1 MDESNRRPS
10 ILDVMIKELNQNVL
24 NETREPAQSLCK
36 AQQDVEITN
45 PLTDIN
51 MAIADLD
58 HSQSILNTINQCQDL
73 LNQIPLPSSNSVPTR
88 YDSLIGEQSPVI
100 SFIPDPFSDI
110 DVAIA
115 ELNHTQAV
123 LNTISQCQD
132 LLNQIPANP
141 STSNNTHLQTETRLD
156 NNQSA
161 QNQTSVFNTIDHAV
175 NHLENVQLATSDR
188 QNQQRGGNVEDV
200 RLENLEHQRTSQREN
215 SPQNSPSS
223 SVVTRPRFN
232 NVESSHP
239 LNINITE
246 LHRGTADFGEFYVRV
261 FTEMAQAVTKVISQ
275 VERQD
280 AVQLEL
286 RGDTLPQGTSC
297 VVSGEEF
304 DLTHLKSFLDRIV
317 QSNMAVKTDG
327 NLVFTVQLVKN
338 PRGGGRRLLSNTL
351 DGEIIKKKSDSLCGS
366 LSTAT
371 TTNFVLQLIWLTCFT
386 PISLIAKRLRSA
398 ETFKVRRV

>member
-1 MDESNRRPS
+1 MY
-10 ILDVMIKELNQNVL
+10 L
-24 NETREPAQSLCK
+24 NETREPAQFLCE
-36 AQQDVEITN
+36 AQQDVEITD
-45 PLTDIN
+45 PVTDIN

-73 LNQIPLPSSNSVPTR
+73 LNQIPSSSSNSVPTR

-100 SFIPDPFSDI
+100 SFIPNSFSNI

-115 ELNHTQAV
+115 ERNHTQAV

-161 QNQTSVFNTIDHAV
+161 QNQTSVFNAIDHAV
-175 NHLENVQLATSDR
+175 NRLENVQLATSNR

-200 RLENLEHQRTSQREN
+200 RSENLEHQHTSQREN

-223 SVVTRPRFN
+223 RVVMRPRFN
-232 NVESSHP
+232 SVESSHL

-261 FTEMAQAVTKVISQ
+261 FTEMAQAVTNVISQ
-275 VERQD
+275 VKRQD

-286 RGDTLPQGTSC
+286 RGNTLPQGVSC

-304 DLTHLKSFLDRIV
+304 DLTHLQSFLDRIV
-317 QSNMAVKTDG
+317 QSNTAVKTDG

-351 DGEIIKKKSDSLCGS
+351 DGEIIKKSDGLCGS
-366 LSTAT
+366 QSTAT
-371 TTNFVLQLIWLTCFT
+371 TTNFVLRLIWLTCST
-386 PISLIAKRLRSA
+386 PILSIAKRLRLA